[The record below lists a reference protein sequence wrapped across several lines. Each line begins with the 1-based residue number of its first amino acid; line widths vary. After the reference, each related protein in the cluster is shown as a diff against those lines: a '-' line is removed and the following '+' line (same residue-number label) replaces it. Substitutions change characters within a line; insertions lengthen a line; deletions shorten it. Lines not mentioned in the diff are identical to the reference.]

1 MKIRVTFVI
10 VSILAAAFA
19 ALVCVNYRREMRVTR
34 TRISSGSQ
42 VVNTPCGMLEYAD
55 VGSGM
60 KTILATPPADFK
72 NAIPEEQE
80 RVLEVLREAMPARSW
95 PDSSACMR
103 PRLKPEAEEYPDPF
117 TLQYVAGH
125 DNIKTRMRSVHPRE
139 RRPLR
144 NCLCGSGIWS
154 GRRGV

>member
-80 RVLEVLREAMPARSW
+80 RVLEVLRNILPISERERGLKNDTAVAPSVPRYDLEHLVGHGSDVRSELAGFLRLHEASPETRGRGI
-95 PDSSACMR
+95 PR
-103 PRLKPEAEEYPDPF
+103 PL
-117 TLQYVAGH
+117 YVAVRSR
-125 DNIKTRMRSVHPRE
+125 TR
-139 RRPLR
+139 
-144 NCLCGSGIWS
+144 
-154 GRRGV
+154 

>member
-80 RVLEVLREAMPARSW
+80 RVLEVLRNILPISEREKGLKNDTAVAPSV
-95 PDSSACMR
+95 
-103 PRLKPEAEEYPDPF
+103 PRYDLGK
-117 TLQYVAGH
+117 L
-125 DNIKTRMRSVHPRE
+125 
-139 RRPLR
+139 
-144 NCLCGSGIWS
+144 
-154 GRRGV
+154 